1 MKAEM
6 DIGTDKKAFQI
17 NLDAKKYGTFAEIGA
32 GQEVARRFFHVGG
45 AAGTVAK
52 TMSAYDMTFSD
63 AIYGPADRYV
73 SRNRLQ
79 TMLDHEYKLLIERLD
94 QKLGGVRT
102 FFVFADTVAARSFKQ
117 HNESHGWLG
126 VRFQPEPRGEPS
138 QIIIHVRM
146 LDESNVDQ
154 QEALGII
161 GVNLLFGAFYHP
173 QPEKLIASLQ
183 ENLDPNRMQI
193 DLIKFSGPAYAG
205 VDNRLMSLQLVSQGL
220 TDAVIFTA
228 DGGEMVQAA
237 DILYKKSILVERGSF
252 RPVTY
257 ATNDMLNGAR
267 SVFLKQSGTSD
278 ADLVVLMEMT
288 LENLLAEGQLNHA
301 DFLARV
307 DILGALGRTVIISKF
322 GEYFRLASYLS
333 RYTSRKIGLVMGV
346 PSLLEI
352 FDEKYYLALEGG
364 ILEALGRMFKSG
376 LKLYVYP
383 MIDEQTGELVTAKK
397 LEVAPNLRSLYRYLV
412 ENEFIQEIT
421 DYNPEYLRIHPP
433 ETLAKLQ
440 SGDAGLGT
448 NGAAGSDQ
456 NHQEP
461 PVLRLPGGAGELAAV
476 FCGFYALKTA
486 GSHRQKTGVV
496 GTLPAIWNAASWRG
510 AEILSLA
517 SISASTSSKA
527 SCSSERATTALS

>member
-73 SRNRLQ
+73 SRKRLE
-79 TMLDHEYKLLIERLD
+79 TMLDHEYSLLIERLD
-94 QKLGGVRT
+94 KKLGGIRT

-126 VRFQPEPRGEPS
+126 VRYQEQSRGEPS

-161 GVNLLFGAFYHP
+161 GVNLLYGAFYHQ
-173 QPEKLIASLQ
+173 QPEKLIASLH

-220 TDAVIFTA
+220 TDAVMFTA
-228 DGGEMVQAA
+228 DGEMVQPA

-267 SVFLKQSGTSD
+267 TAFLKQSGT
-278 ADLVVLMEMT
+278 ADSELVVLMEMT

-333 RYTSRKIGLVMGV
+333 RYTSRMIGLVMGV

-352 FDEKYYLALEGG
+352 FDEKYYLGLEGG

-397 LEVAPNLRSLYRYLV
+397 LEVAPNLRSLYRYLI

-421 DYNPEYLRIHPP
+421 DYNPDYLRIHPP
-433 ETLAKLQ
+433 EALVKLQ
-440 SGDAGLGT
+440 SGDA
-448 NGAAGSDQ
+448 AWEQ
-456 NHQEP
+456 MVP
-461 PVLRLPGGAGELAAV
+461 PEVITIIKSRQFFSYQVAPG
-476 FCGFYALKTA
+476 
-486 GSHRQKTGVV
+486 
-496 GTLPAIWNAASWRG
+496 N
-510 AEILSLA
+510 
-517 SISASTSSKA
+517 
-527 SCSSERATTALS
+527 

>member
-6 DIGTDKKAFQI
+6 DLGTDKKAFQI

-32 GQEVARRFFHVGG
+32 GQEVAGRFCHVGG

-79 TMLDHEYKLLIERLD
+79 TMLDHEYELLIERLD
-94 QKLGGVRT
+94 KKLGGVRT

-126 VRFQPEPRGEPS
+126 IRFQNEPGGEPS
-138 QIIIHVRM
+138 QIVIHVRM
-146 LDESNVDQ
+146 LDEANVDQ

-161 GVNLLFGAFYHP
+161 GVNLLFGVFYHQ
-173 QPEKLIASLQ
+173 QPEKLIASLH
-183 ENLDPNRMQI
+183 ENLAANRMQV
-193 DLIKFSGPAYAG
+193 DLIKFSGPAYAK

-228 DGGEMVQAA
+228 DGEMVQAA
-237 DILYKKSILVERGSF
+237 DILYKKFILVERGSF

-267 SVFLKQSGTSD
+267 TAFVKQSGCADT
-278 ADLVVLMEMT
+278 DLVVLMEMT
-288 LENLLAEGQLNHA
+288 LENLLAEGQLDHA

-352 FDEKYYLALEGG
+352 FDEKYYLTLEGG

-383 MIDEQTGELVTAKK
+383 MIDETSGKIITAKQIH
-397 LEVAPNLRSLYRYLV
+397 VAPNLRSLFQYLIDNRYI
-412 ENEFIQEIT
+412 EEIA
-421 DYNPEYLRIHPP
+421 DYNPDYLRIYPPNAMAKIKAGDVAWEQMVPP
-433 ETLAKLQ
+433 EVVQIIKEREFF
-440 SGDAGLGT
+440 GYRRPV
-448 NGAAGSDQ
+448 AA
-456 NHQEP
+456 
-461 PVLRLPGGAGELAAV
+461 
-476 FCGFYALKTA
+476 
-486 GSHRQKTGVV
+486 
-496 GTLPAIWNAASWRG
+496 
-510 AEILSLA
+510 
-517 SISASTSSKA
+517 
-527 SCSSERATTALS
+527 